1 MKPKEKKRRINLLNI
16 LLVLMLCLSGCGPK
30 ESTETQPV
38 TPDGEVKPVRE
49 YITSFQEFMLP
60 ANITG
65 YCNILQV
72 TEDAFYF
79 SDSSHSYHDF
89 YKVSFEDE
97 KMIPVRLPMA
107 ISEGEVFL
115 EFYVTGN
122 GEYILCHS
130 EEETEQFYLSL
141 YDKDGVLV
149 WSKEITDNLSAE
161 DRENGG
167 MISAISQDV
176 QGNIYL
182 KGTHNVVVFSQ
193 DGEGK
198 GTFDINMPYI
208 AHLVCSG
215 SGRVYAISGED
226 MTVYPP
232 QCTIVELDGE
242 KMLLGKQ
249 GSIPGGTF
257 QPGPTGGIAYFEM
270 AEGMFKEYYPEENSS
285 RDILACAQY
294 DIANHGIQGYCVDEK
309 TMHFIFWELQDNSRP
324 FEIMTLTKAD
334 NPTEIPAEKEEITL
348 LSVNHSSDLL
358 YKVQSFNRK
367 NEKYRIRVEYLNK
380 GNIFSGEELVTKLN
394 TQMLSGDV
402 DMVLLNQQDYLRYK
416 EQKVFE
422 DIRPYLA
429 GAQIKLEEYNEE
441 LVKPFMNGEELY
453 ALPTQFTL
461 YGYAVKSSTA
471 EGNSMKT
478 MEDFLAYL
486 EQNPDSKLRWGG
498 GKFWALETCMKF
510 GWERFVDV
518 EADKCYFDQ
527 NEFKEIVK
535 RINNLELDLM
545 SYDRDWEELALN
557 GETLIPELQIYQLK
571 QLASEEVF
579 YGGDLIW
586 MGYPGEG
593 ESSKTYAFVDS
604 LLCILANSDKKEQA
618 FAFWE
623 YYVQSKSDDAG
634 KLSTKTSILEQ
645 QIEGAGQK
653 DYYVNEAGEQV
664 ERAVGYVNYTTIN
677 ERTPYYALNEKQ
689 TKMIKQALD
698 SMEVD
703 SLEGTIILEIIIEE
717 LTGYLNGAQDLDAAC
732 DVIQNRVQL
741 YLDEN

>member
-1 MKPKEKKRRINLLNI
+1 MEWKKKIIGLCTM
-16 LLVLMLCLSGCGPK
+16 VLLCLSGCGPK

-79 SDSSHSYHDF
+79 SDSSHSYFDF
-89 YKVSFEDE
+89 YKVSFEDKE
-97 KMIPVRLPMA
+97 LTPAKLPIA
-107 ISEGEVFL
+107 LSGGEIFQG
-115 EFYVTGN
+115 FYVTADGK
-122 GEYILCHS
+122 YLLCHND
-130 EEETEQFYLSL
+130 TQKEQFYLSL
-141 YDKDGVLV
+141 YGNDGTLV
-149 WSKEITDNLSAE
+149 WSKDITDSLPAE
-161 DRENGG
+161 EMENGG
-167 MISAISQDV
+167 IISAIRQDG

-182 KGTHNVVVFSQ
+182 KGTYNVMVFTQ
-193 DGEGK
+193 EGEGK
-198 GTFDINMPYI
+198 GTLTLDMPYI
-208 AHLVCSG
+208 AHLICSG
-215 SGRVYAISGED
+215 VGQVYAISGVD
-226 MTVYPP
+226 VTIHPAQSTV
-232 QCTIVELDGE
+232 VEVDGE
-242 KMLLGKQ
+242 KMCLGKQ
-249 GSIPGGTF
+249 GSIPGDSF
-257 QPGPTGGIAYFEM
+257 QPGPTGGIAYFQIL
-270 AEGMFKEYYPEENSS
+270 EGMFKEYYPEDNTS
-285 RDILACAQY
+285 RDIISCAQY
-294 DIANHGIQGYCVDEK
+294 DIANNGIQGYYVDEK
-309 TMHFIFWELQDNSRP
+309 KMHFIFWELQDNSRP

-429 GAQIKLEEYNEE
+429 GAQIKLEEYNKE

-453 ALPTQFTL
+453 ALPTQYTL

-510 GWERFVDV
+510 GWKRFVDV
-518 EADKCYFDQ
+518 EAGKCYFDQ
-527 NEFKEIVK
+527 DEFKEIVK

-545 SYDRDWEELALN
+545 SYDREWEELALN

-586 MGYPGEG
+586 VGYPGEG

-689 TKMIKQALD
+689 TQMIKQALD

-703 SLEGTIILEIIIEE
+703 SLEGTTILEIIIEE

>member
-1 MKPKEKKRRINLLNI
+1 MEWKKKIIGLCTM
-16 LLVLMLCLSGCGPK
+16 VLLCLSGCGPK

-79 SDSSHSYHDF
+79 SDSSHSYFEF

-97 KMIPVRLPMA
+97 KLTPAKLPMA
-107 ISEGEVFL
+107 LSGGEIFQG
-115 EFYVTGN
+115 FYVTADGK
-122 GEYILCHS
+122 YLLCHND
-130 EEETEQFYLSL
+130 TQKEQFYLSL
-141 YDKDGVLV
+141 YGNDGTLV
-149 WSKEITDNLSAE
+149 WSKDITDSLPAE
-161 DRENGG
+161 EKENGG
-167 MISAISQDV
+167 MISAIRQDG

-182 KGTHNVVVFSQ
+182 KGTYNVMVFTQ
-193 DGEGK
+193 EGEEK
-198 GTFDINMPYI
+198 GTFALDMPYI
-208 AHLVCSG
+208 AYLVCSG
-215 SGRVYAISGED
+215 VGQVYAISPSD
-226 MTVYPP
+226 NTVFPP
-232 QCTIVELDGE
+232 QSTIVELDGE

-249 GSIPGGTF
+249 GSIPGTTF
-257 QPGPTGGIAYFEM
+257 QPGPTGGVAYFEIV
-270 AEGMFKEYYPEENSS
+270 EGMFKEYYPNENTS
-285 RDILACAQY
+285 RDIISCAQY
-294 DIANHGIQGYCVDEK
+294 DIANNGIQGYWVDEK
-309 TMHFIFWELQDNSRP
+309 KMHFIFWEIQDNSRP
-324 FEIMTLTKAD
+324 YEIITLTKTD
-334 NPTEIPAEKEEITL
+334 NPAEIPAEKEEITL
-348 LSVNHSSDLL
+348 LSLNYGSDLL
-358 YKVQSFNRK
+358 YKVQSFNRR
-367 NEKYRIRVEYLNK
+367 NEKYRINIEYLDI
-380 GNIFSGEELVTKLN
+380 GNVFSYDERVTKLN
-394 TQMLSGDV
+394 TMIMSGDV

-416 EQKVFE
+416 EQKVFV
-422 DIRPYLA
+422 DLRPYLA
-429 GAQIKLEEYNEE
+429 GAQIKLEEYDEE

-518 EADKCYFDQ
+518 EAGKCYFDQ
-527 NEFKEIVK
+527 DEFKEIVK

-593 ESSKTYAFVDS
+593 ESPKTYAFVDS

-634 KLSTKTSILEQ
+634 KLSTKASILEQ

-664 ERAVGYVNYTTIN
+664 ERAVGYVNYTTIT
-677 ERTPYYALNEKQ
+677 ERVPYYALNEKQ
-689 TKMIKQALD
+689 TQMIKQALD
-698 SMEVD
+698 SMEAD
-703 SLEGTIILEIIIEE
+703 SLEGTVILEIIIEE

>member
-1 MKPKEKKRRINLLNI
+1 MEWKIKIIGLCTM
-16 LLVLMLCLSGCGPK
+16 VLLCLSGCGPK
-30 ESTETQPV
+30 ESTEPQPV
-38 TPDGEVKPVRE
+38 TPDGEVKSVRE
-49 YITSFQEFMLP
+49 YITSFQEFMIP

-65 YCNILQV
+65 NNNILQV
-72 TEDAFYF
+72 TESSFYF
-79 SDSSHSYHDF
+79 SDGSHSYHDF
-89 YKVSFEDE
+89 YEVSFEDE
-97 KMIPVRLPMA
+97 KLTPVKLPMA
-107 ISEGEVFL
+107 LSGGEIFQG
-115 EFYVTGN
+115 FYVTAD
-122 GEYILCHS
+122 GEYLLCHND
-130 EEETEQFYLSL
+130 TQKEQFYLSL
-141 YDKDGVLV
+141 YGNDGTQI
-149 WSKEITDNLSAE
+149 WSKDITDSLPAE
-161 DRENGG
+161 EMENGG
-167 MISAISQDV
+167 MISAIRQDG

-182 KGTHNVVVFSQ
+182 KGTYNVMVFTQ
-193 DGEGK
+193 EGEEK
-198 GTFDINMPYI
+198 GTFALDMPYI
-208 AHLVCSG
+208 AYLVCSG
-215 SGRVYAISGED
+215 VGQVYAISPSD
-226 MTVYPP
+226 NTVFPP
-232 QCTIVELDGE
+232 QSTIVELDGE

-249 GSIPGGTF
+249 GSIPGTTF
-257 QPGPTGGIAYFEM
+257 QPGPTGGVAYFEIV
-270 AEGMFKEYYPEENSS
+270 EGMFKEYYPNENTS
-285 RDILACAQY
+285 RDIISCAQY
-294 DIANHGIQGYCVDEK
+294 DIANNGIQGYCVDEK

-348 LSVNHSSDLL
+348 LTVNHSSDLL

-402 DMVLLNQQDYLRYK
+402 DMVLLNQQDYMRYK

-422 DIRPYLA
+422 NLQPYLE
-429 GAQIKLEEYNEE
+429 GTGIKPEEYKEE
-441 LVKPFMNGEELY
+441 LVKPFMNREELY

-518 EADKCYFDQ
+518 EAGKCYFDQ
-527 NEFKEIVK
+527 DEFKEIVK
-535 RINNLELDLM
+535 RINKLELDLM

-586 MGYPGEG
+586 VGYPGEG
-593 ESSKTYAFVDS
+593 ESPKTYAFVDS

-634 KLSTKTSILEQ
+634 KLSTKASILEQ

-664 ERAVGYVNYTTIN
+664 ERAVGYVNYTTIT
-677 ERTPYYALNEKQ
+677 ERVPYYALNEKQ
-689 TKMIKQALD
+689 TQMIKQALD

-703 SLEGTIILEIIIEE
+703 SLEGTTILEIIIEE

>member
-1 MKPKEKKRRINLLNI
+1 MKWKKRIISICTMML
-16 LLVLMLCLSGCGPK
+16 LCLSGCGTK
-30 ESTETQPV
+30 ESTETKPV
-38 TPDGEVKPVRE
+38 TPDSEDKPVRE

-79 SDSSHSYHDF
+79 SDSSHSYRDF
-89 YKVSFEDE
+89 YRVSFEDKE
-97 KMIPVRLPMA
+97 MTPVKLPMS
-107 ISEGEVFL
+107 ISEGEVFQV
-115 EFYVTGN
+115 FYVAGN

-141 YDKDGVLV
+141 YGNDGTLV
-149 WSKEITDNLSAE
+149 WSKDITDSLPAE
-161 DRENGG
+161 EMENGG
-167 MISAISQDV
+167 MISAICQDV

-182 KGTHNVVVFSQ
+182 KGTYNVMLFTQ
-193 DGEGK
+193 EGEGK
-198 GTFDINMPYI
+198 GILTLDMPYV
-208 AHLVCSG
+208 AYLVCSG
-215 SGRVYAISGED
+215 VGQVYAISAAD

-232 QCTIVELDGE
+232 QRFIVEVNGE

-249 GSIPGGTF
+249 GSIPGDSF

-270 AEGMFKEYYPEENSS
+270 AEGMFKEYNPEDNTS
-285 RDILACAQY
+285 RDIISCAQY
-294 DIANHGIQGYCVDEK
+294 DIANHGIQGYSVGEK
-309 TMHFIFWELQDNSRP
+309 KMQFVFREIQDNSRP
-324 FEIMTLTKAD
+324 FEIMTLTKTD
-334 NPTEIPAEKEEITL
+334 NPTEMSAEKEEITL

-358 YKVQSFNRK
+358 YKVQSFNRR
-367 NEKYRIRVEYLNK
+367 NEKYRINVEYLDI
-380 GNIFSGEELVTKLN
+380 GNAFSYDERVTKLN
-394 TQMLSGDV
+394 TKIMSGDV

-422 DIRPYLA
+422 NLRPYLA
-429 GAQIKLEEYNEE
+429 GVQIKLEEYDEE

-461 YGYAVKSSTA
+461 CGYAVKGSTA

-478 MEDFLAYL
+478 MEDFLKYL

-518 EADKCYFDQ
+518 EAGKCYFNQ

-535 RINNLELDLM
+535 RINNLDLDLM

-571 QLASEEVF
+571 QLASEELF

-586 MGYPGEG
+586 VGYPGAG
-593 ESSKTYAFVDS
+593 DSPKTYAFVDS

-645 QIEGAGQK
+645 QLEGAGRK
-653 DYYVNEAGEQV
+653 EYYENEAGEQV
-664 ERAVGYVNYTTIN
+664 ERPVGYVNYTTIN

-689 TKMIKQALD
+689 TQMIKQALS

-703 SLEGTIILEIIIEE
+703 SLEGTVILEIIIEE
-717 LTGYLNGAQDLDAAC
+717 LTGYLNGAQNLDTSC
-732 DVIQNRVQL
+732 DILQNRVQL